1 MQNQKLQKQIKRLG
15 NDIKEVDK
23 FKTNIF
29 NDCQKLLDDGMKMFN
44 ELVAANIDPEDAYMQ
59 VLSHFE
65 SEITLP
71 TIYKVVQPTSIKILE
86 PPKGTVKD
94 PAKWF
99 EDKRLQVLENYKNN
113 SIDFNLYQADVNA
126 INIVEDYYKLLEGIG
141 KQEFAFSS
149 ERKPPKEAE
158 KVLKND

>member
-1 MQNQKLQKQIKRLG
+1 
-15 NDIKEVDK
+15 
-23 FKTNIF
+23 
-29 NDCQKLLDDGMKMFN
+29 MKMYN
-44 ELVAANIDPEDAYMQ
+44 DLIAANVDPADAYLQ
-59 VLSHFE
+59 VLDGFQN
-65 SEITLP
+65 EISLP
-71 TIYKVVQPTSIKILE
+71 TIYQVVQPTSIKILE

-99 EDKRLQVLENYKNN
+99 EDKRLQVLENYKNG

-126 INIVEDYYKLLEGIG
+126 VSIVEDYYKLLEGIG

-158 KVLKND
+158 TGK

>member
-1 MQNQKLQKQIKRLG
+1 MQDTRI
-15 NDIKEVDK
+15 
-23 FKTNIF
+23 
-29 NDCQKLLDDGMKMFN
+29 DGMKMYN
-44 ELVAANIDPEDAYMQ
+44 DLVAANIDPEDAYMQ

-99 EDKRLQVLENYKNN
+99 EDKRLQVLENYKNG
-113 SIDFNLYQADVNA
+113 SIDFNLYQADVSA
-126 INIVEDYYKLLEGIG
+126 VSIVEDYYKLLESIG
-141 KQEFAFSS
+141 GQEFAFQQ
-149 ERKPPKEAE
+149 ERTPPVKAE
-158 KVLKND
+158 TGK